1 MKSSANLLAKLGAC
15 SLILVMVYLSPLSLF
30 STSYAATVAAAVTP
44 AQSAGSVSDAAPD
57 QAQADLLERLSG
69 SGPRIRRA
77 LIGVFAAVDDLPNI
91 AKMMWAKLRAD
102 GVTSGAHLLGVFLAA
117 FFLGVV
123 VELFLRRAVRPVGE
137 KAEPDSGGHWRARL
151 GMLVLR
157 AVIDLFA
164 VTAFAGGSL
173 AAMVVIDPQSEL
185 AHTLFMALL
194 WLIVMIRM
202 VAIISR
208 AIFAPG
214 SPSLRLFPIKDATA
228 LSLHWQVFGITV
240 LILLLRLHFN
250 LMKEF
255 GLPVELRELV
265 GIILSAAVMLALI
278 GMILYW
284 RESAAMM
291 ILGGRSS
298 SDAAVSPLQRRFVG
312 SCHVLA
318 IAYVIGIW
326 IFALGV
332 RLATGE
338 SQFFHGMVSLLV
350 LVAVPFADLGLRALA
365 HRWFG
370 PDSDEPATAVVT
382 ATSKQT
388 PSYEAVALRNMR
400 ILFAIFVVV
409 VLAQAWRI
417 DLPGIVEGIFGA
429 RMAHVLIDVGVTL
442 LLAYALWSVV
452 ETAVSRHVSP
462 APEGHPAGPLDPGGI
477 GATRLQ
483 TLLPL
488 LHKFLLVTL
497 IIMVTMVALSSAGVQ
512 IGPLLAGAGMLG
524 IAIGFGAQTLVRD
537 IFSGIFFLV
546 DDAFR
551 MGEYVE
557 VGDTRGTVEKI
568 SIRSMQLRH
577 HNGPVHTVPFGEIKQ
592 ITNYSRDW
600 NVMKFELRLPFETDI
615 NRVRKIIK
623 KIGQEMMAD
632 PELGP
637 MMLDTLKSQGV
648 NRMDDSALII
658 RCKVM
663 CVPGHQFMVRREA
676 YTRIQKAFEENG
688 IHFAPRRV
696 IVEAATPA
704 LAAQAAADDLQNEAE
719 KEQKT
724 PDDRG

>member
-1 MKSSANLLAKLGAC
+1 LKSSANLLAKLGAC

-255 GLPVELRELV
+255 GLPVELREL
-265 GIILSAAVMLALI
+265 LSL
-278 GMILYW
+278 
-284 RESAAMM
+284 
-291 ILGGRSS
+291 
-298 SDAAVSPLQRRFVG
+298 
-312 SCHVLA
+312 
-318 IAYVIGIW
+318 
-326 IFALGV
+326 
-332 RLATGE
+332 T
-338 SQFFHGMVSLLV
+338 
-350 LVAVPFADLGLRALA
+350 
-365 HRWFG
+365 
-370 PDSDEPATAVVT
+370 
-382 ATSKQT
+382 
-388 PSYEAVALRNMR
+388 
-400 ILFAIFVVV
+400 
-409 VLAQAWRI
+409 
-417 DLPGIVEGIFGA
+417 
-429 RMAHVLIDVGVTL
+429 
-442 LLAYALWSVV
+442 
-452 ETAVSRHVSP
+452 
-462 APEGHPAGPLDPGGI
+462 
-477 GATRLQ
+477 
-483 TLLPL
+483 
-488 LHKFLLVTL
+488 
-497 IIMVTMVALSSAGVQ
+497 
-512 IGPLLAGAGMLG
+512 
-524 IAIGFGAQTLVRD
+524 
-537 IFSGIFFLV
+537 
-546 DDAFR
+546 
-551 MGEYVE
+551 
-557 VGDTRGTVEKI
+557 
-568 SIRSMQLRH
+568 
-577 HNGPVHTVPFGEIKQ
+577 
-592 ITNYSRDW
+592 
-600 NVMKFELRLPFETDI
+600 
-615 NRVRKIIK
+615 
-623 KIGQEMMAD
+623 
-632 PELGP
+632 
-637 MMLDTLKSQGV
+637 
-648 NRMDDSALII
+648 
-658 RCKVM
+658 
-663 CVPGHQFMVRREA
+663 
-676 YTRIQKAFEENG
+676 
-688 IHFAPRRV
+688 
-696 IVEAATPA
+696 
-704 LAAQAAADDLQNEAE
+704 
-719 KEQKT
+719 
-724 PDDRG
+724 